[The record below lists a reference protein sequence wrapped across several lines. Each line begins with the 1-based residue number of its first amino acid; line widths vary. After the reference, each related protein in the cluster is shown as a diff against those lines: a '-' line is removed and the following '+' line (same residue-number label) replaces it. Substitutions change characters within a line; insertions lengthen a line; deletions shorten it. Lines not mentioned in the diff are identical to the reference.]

1 MKKKSDWRT
10 RFIRLCAVVLPLI
23 VLCFTACK
31 DEDKEE
37 NLPFDPTK
45 PVVITDFA
53 PKSGGIGNNI
63 ILYGENF
70 GNDPQKLKVIV
81 GGKEANII
89 SVKNNMLYCVVP
101 RMATEGDV
109 EISVYDDNG
118 EEVAFAEAEEKFTY
132 VKQWLV
138 STLAGQRFENEK
150 DAFQGEGA
158 FDACGC
164 IKGATWFSFD
174 PKSNFD
180 HLYLTCYNISSIRLI
195 DLEEKTVTMQP
206 SLSATGDKPAIINWT
221 ADENQDMIISRDLA
235 KDGNVNVLKK
245 RASEFKTEVKL
256 GESKQRQVVGAFV
269 HPKTGRIY
277 YALYPDQVIYEYDF
291 ENKTTTKIAT
301 HPRVKETLRMVVHP
315 TGKYAYLLRQYN
327 ERGNGYISRMDYNST
342 TDQFSTPYIVA
353 GSASGS
359 GYRDGVGSRAQ
370 LNGPTQGVFVKNP
383 EYAGEEDEYDFYF
396 CDEYNHCIRILTP
409 TGRVVTFAGRGNDSK
424 DPGFANGAL
433 RTEARFAHPWALAY
447 DEKRKCFYVGE
458 RGMKH
463 NGDEQAVIRKI
474 AMEE

>member
-31 DEDKEE
+31 DEDNEE

-45 PVVITDFA
+45 PVVITDFS

-89 SVKNNMLYCVVP
+89 SVKNNILYCVVP

-180 HLYLTCYNISSIRLI
+180 HLYLTCYGAGAILSLI
-195 DLEEKTVTMQP
+195 H
-206 SLSATGDKPAIINWT
+206 I
-221 ADENQDMIISRDLA
+221 
-235 KDGNVNVLKK
+235 
-245 RASEFKTEVKL
+245 
-256 GESKQRQVVGAFV
+256 
-269 HPKTGRIY
+269 
-277 YALYPDQVIYEYDF
+277 
-291 ENKTTTKIAT
+291 
-301 HPRVKETLRMVVHP
+301 
-315 TGKYAYLLRQYN
+315 
-327 ERGNGYISRMDYNST
+327 
-342 TDQFSTPYIVA
+342 
-353 GSASGS
+353 
-359 GYRDGVGSRAQ
+359 
-370 LNGPTQGVFVKNP
+370 
-383 EYAGEEDEYDFYF
+383 
-396 CDEYNHCIRILTP
+396 
-409 TGRVVTFAGRGNDSK
+409 
-424 DPGFANGAL
+424 
-433 RTEARFAHPWALAY
+433 
-447 DEKRKCFYVGE
+447 
-458 RGMKH
+458 
-463 NGDEQAVIRKI
+463 
-474 AMEE
+474 

>member
-45 PVVITDFA
+45 PVVITDFS
-53 PKSGGIGNNI
+53 PKSGGVGNNI

-70 GNDPQKLKVIV
+70 GNDPKKLKVIV

-89 SVKNNMLYCVVP
+89 SVKNNILYCVVP

-150 DAFQGEGA
+150 DAVQGEGA

-174 PKSNFD
+174 PRSNFD
-180 HLYLTCYNISSIRLI
+180 HLYLTCYKAGAIRLI
-195 DLEEKTVTMQP
+195 DLEEKTVTMLP
-206 SLSATGDKPAIINWT
+206 HLAKTTDRPALINWT
-221 ADENQDMIISRDLA
+221 TDENQDMIVSCDLE
-235 KDGNVNVLKK
+235 KEGNIHVLKT
-245 RASEFKTEVKL
+245 RVSEFKSEVKL
-256 GESKQRQVVGAFV
+256 GQKHKGVTGAFV
-269 HPKTGRIY
+269 HPNTGKLY
-277 YALYPDQVIYEYDF
+277 YTIYPDQEIYEYNLED
-291 ENKTTTKIAT
+291 KTTTKIAK

-327 ERGNGYISRMDYNST
+327 ERGNGYISRMDYNSAG
-342 TDQFSTPYIVA
+342 QFTTPYIVA

-359 GYRDGVGSRAQ
+359 GYRDGVGSKVQ
-370 LNGPTQGVFVKNP
+370 MNGPTQGVFVKNP
-383 EYAGEEDEYDFYF
+383 EYLGEEDEYDFYF
-396 CDEYNHCIRILTP
+396 CDERNHCIRILTP
-409 TGRVVTFAGRGNDSK
+409 TGRVVTFAGRGNDSS

-433 RTEARFAHPWALAY
+433 RSEARFAYPWAIAY

-458 RGMKH
+458 RGMDRDGK
-463 NGDEQAVIRKI
+463 EQAVIRKI

>member
-45 PVVITDFA
+45 PVVITDFS

-89 SVKNNMLYCVVP
+89 SVKNNILYCVVP

-180 HLYLTCYNISSIRLI
+180 HLYLTCYGAGAIRLI
-195 DLEEKTVTMQP
+195 DLEEKTVTMVP
-206 SLSATGDKPAIINWT
+206 FLANTADRPVVINWT
-221 ADENQDMIISRDLA
+221 ADENQDMIVSRDLS
-235 KDGNVNVLKK
+235 KDGNVNVLKT
-245 RASEFKTEVKL
+245 RASGFKTEVKL
-256 GESKQRQVVGAFV
+256 GESKQKGITGAFV
-269 HPKTGRIY
+269 HPETAKLY
-277 YALYPDQVIYEYDF
+277 YTVYPDQEIY
-291 ENKTTTKIAT
+291 
-301 HPRVKETLRMVVHP
+301 ETLRSVVHP

-327 ERGNGYISRMDYNST
+327 ERGNGYISRMDYNLT
-342 TDQFSTPYIVA
+342 AGQFTTPYIVA

-359 GYRDGVGSRAQ
+359 GYRDGVGSKVQ
-370 LNGPTQGVFVKNP
+370 MNGPTQGVFVKNP

-396 CDEYNHCIRILTP
+396 CDERNHCIRILTP
-409 TGRVVTFAGRGNDSK
+409 TGRVVTFAGRGNDSS
-424 DPGFANGAL
+424 DPGYANGAL
-433 RTEARFAHPWALAY
+433 RSEARFAYPWAIAY

-458 RGMKH
+458 RGMNRDGK
-463 NGDEQAVIRKI
+463 EQAVIRKI

>member
-45 PVVITDFA
+45 PVVITDFS
-53 PKSGGIGNNI
+53 PKSGGIGNNV

-70 GNDPQKLKVIV
+70 GNDPKKLKVIV

-89 SVKNNMLYCVVP
+89 SVKNNILYCVVP

-180 HLYLTCYNISSIRLI
+180 HLYLTCYGAGAIRLI
-195 DLEEKTVTMQP
+195 DLEEKTVTMVRH
-206 SLSATGDKPAIINWT
+206 LGNAVDRPALINWT
-221 ADENQDMIISRDLA
+221 ADENQDMIVSSDLS
-235 KDGNVNVLKK
+235 KDGNIHVL
-245 RASEFKTEVKL
+245 RTRVSEFQSEVKI
-256 GESKQRQVVGAFV
+256 GNKQRGVTGAFV
-269 HPKTGRIY
+269 HPNTGKLY
-277 YALYPDQVIYEYDF
+277 YTVYPDDKIYEYNF
-291 ENKTTTKIAT
+291 EDKQTSVIAM
-301 HPRVKETLRMVVHP
+301 HVREKETLRMVVHP

-327 ERGNGYISRMDYNST
+327 AKGNGYIARMDYNSD
-342 TDQFSTPYIVA
+342 TDQFTTPYIVA
-353 GSASGS
+353 GSDNVS
-359 GYRDGVGSRAQ
+359 GYRDGVGSRVQ
-370 LNGPTQGVFVKNP
+370 MNGPTQGVFVKNP
-383 EYAGEEDEYDFYF
+383 DYAGENEEYDFYF
-396 CDEYNHCIRILTP
+396 CDEWNHCIRILTP

-424 DPGFANGAL
+424 DPGFANGAV
-433 RTEARFAHPWALAY
+433 RSEARFAYPWAIAY

-458 RGMKH
+458 RGMDREGGK
-463 NGDEQAVIRKI
+463 QAVIRKI